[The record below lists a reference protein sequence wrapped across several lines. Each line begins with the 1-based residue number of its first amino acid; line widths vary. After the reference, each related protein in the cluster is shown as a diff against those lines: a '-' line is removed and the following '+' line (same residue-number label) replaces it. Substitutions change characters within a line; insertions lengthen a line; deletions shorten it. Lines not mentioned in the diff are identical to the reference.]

1 MKTFQSKKFWCKN
14 YKKHRLWNLSIISYR
29 HTLNVKCVQKNIA
42 NPSQIFA
49 HFLQNVNAIE
59 VSVPVGNVEH
69 TTYVVGLTT
78 FLVSGSTIY
87 LLVTLFRSHET
98 SHMHVD

>member
-1 MKTFQSKKFWCKN
+1 MIYHVETYSDL
-14 YKKHRLWNLSIISYR
+14 RNL
-29 HTLNVKCVQKNIA
+29 QKIL
-42 NPSQIFA
+42 S
-49 HFLQNVNAIE
+49 LQNTNAIE

-98 SHMHVD
+98 SHLHVD